1 MIKYSYKSIIAYY
14 YKVSRIITHYNTTV
28 TFYHKNII
36 MYY

>member
-14 YKVSRIITHYNTTV
+14 YKVSRIITYNTTV